1 MEFYALKC
9 NQFLNFIAMNQL
21 FAGCLSHFLYI
32 GLHCVYGL
40 LGHFEN
46 THTDCSKEF
55 ITRKSM
61 SNKILYNKE
70 NEI

>member
-1 MEFYALKC
+1 MEFYALEC
-9 NQFLNFIAMNQL
+9 NQFLNFITMNQL

-46 THTDCSKEF
+46 VP
-55 ITRKSM
+55 
-61 SNKILYNKE
+61 KILKE
-70 NEI
+70 ENNYKERYV